1 MMENLLTRLFS
12 SYSFIHSFISL
23 AFQFSKTKGLLP
35 KQTLHFPTVYQSNVI
50 SGNNTQCMLDE
61 RASGHRL
68 RLNPLINRFTVRAFW
83 HLSSTSIRFTH
94 ISIKHSLRVDIRYR
108 SHTIRGSCSSVDK
121 KSSHLFRRYRKT
133 LLNEFLWGKGA
144 SLSSLMMKKSD
155 WSTASATWLTMELRR
170 KKETCNVNT
179 TYYFYRYW
187 VCRVVEVYGTNVSFI
202 SDMLVWSYFCP
213 VQLNLLSFYLNNILH
228 ITYFTPK
235 AATCCSSK
243 FFADVAVAVL
253 GCFCSGT

>member
-1 MMENLLTRLFS
+1 MHEPVKGSFLLLHQNKTFLSSCQVDDYSLITLIVPGRRIKQQIKSNDEYDWKSTYSIIFFLFIH
-12 SYSFIHSFISL
+12 SFIHSFISL

-35 KQTLHFPTVYQSNVI
+35 KQTLHFPTAYQSNVV

-68 RLNPLINRFTVRAFW
+68 RLNPVINMFMVMVFW
-83 HLSSTSIRFTH
+83 HLSSTFIRFTH

-121 KSSHLFRRYRKT
+121 KYSHLFRRYRKT

-155 WSTASATWLTMELRR
+155 WSTASATWLTMELKR
-170 KKETCNVNT
+170 KNETWIQH
-179 TYYFYRYW
+179 F
-187 VCRVVEVYGTNVSFI
+187 
-202 SDMLVWSYFCP
+202 L
-213 VQLNLLSFYLNNILH
+213 
-228 ITYFTPK
+228 
-235 AATCCSSK
+235 
-243 FFADVAVAVL
+243 
-253 GCFCSGT
+253 